1 MHMNQ
6 EHDNQRLERILDSLE
21 GIRKADPPPF
31 LYTRIKA
38 RMEKRSPPTWER
50 ISGVLS
56 RPWVATCL
64 AVILIAVNAYIVFNA
79 RNVVTEQPTDDH
91 LFASNTEYAT
101 HTSFYESNPEWP

>member
-1 MHMNQ
+1 MKQ
-6 EHDNQRLERILDSLE
+6 EHDNPRLEGVLDSLE
-21 GIRKADPPPF
+21 GIRRADPPPF
-31 LYTRIKA
+31 LYTRIMA
-38 RMEKRSPPTWER
+38 RIEKRALPAWER

-79 RNVVTEQPTDDH
+79 RNVSTDQAADDH
-91 LFASNTEYAT
+91 LFAANTEYAT